1 MLQPTAS
8 AAPSTAAPSAPAG
21 PVVGNVTRSDAVVGS
36 VAPAAATQT
45 GTVQPSGA
53 PVAVPQQPQGGG
65 SMMLIMMLPIAALMI
80 FMFLGN
86 RKETKKRAALM
97 AGLQRNDKVQTAG
110 GMIGNIAEINDTEV
124 VLRVDEVTNTRVR
137 VSRSAITAVLNH
149 SAKTDG
155 IKAIA

>member
-8 AAPSTAAPSAPAG
+8 PAAPSNAAVPQASPA
-21 PVVGNVTRSDAVVGS
+21 VGNITRSDAVVGTA
-36 VAPAAATQT
+36 APVAAAQT
-45 GTVQPSGA
+45 GTLQPSGA

-124 VLRVDEVTNTRVR
+124 VLRVDEITNTRVR
-137 VSRSAITAVLNH
+137 VSRAAITAVLNH
-149 SAKTDG
+149 STKPDG
-155 IKAIA
+155 VKAIA